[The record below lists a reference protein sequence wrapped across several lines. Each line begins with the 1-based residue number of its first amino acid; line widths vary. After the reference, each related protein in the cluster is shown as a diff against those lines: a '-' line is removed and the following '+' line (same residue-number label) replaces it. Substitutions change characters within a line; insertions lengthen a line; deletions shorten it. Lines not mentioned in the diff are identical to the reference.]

1 MEGGSAMRRIVSV
14 LVVMALMTATAA
26 VPALAAKPDTDA
38 KGCENNNARQ
48 LDEYC
53 STD

>member
-1 MEGGSAMRRIVSV
+1 MRRRTIAV
-14 LVVMALMTATAA
+14 LAATALMVVAAA
-26 VPALAAKPDTDA
+26 VPALAPKPDTDA

>member
-1 MEGGSAMRRIVSV
+1 MKRRTIAV
-14 LVVMALMTATAA
+14 LAATALMVVTAA

>member
-1 MEGGSAMRRIVSV
+1 MKRRTIAV
-14 LVVMALMTATAA
+14 LAATALMVAAA